1 MQAAKL
7 FLQQLTH
14 VALKMEFRLAR
25 AHIQLWRAQEVECRL
40 LAAKINLNYIFISRT
55 QPPCALRVARPKVA
69 KGATPPA
76 CAINYPLYKIRP

>member
-40 LAAKINLNYIFISRT
+40 LAAKINSNYIFISRT
-55 QPPCALRVARPKVA
+55 QPPCALREAKSGERSNAARLRNKL
-69 KGATPPA
+69 PP
-76 CAINYPLYKIRP
+76 L